1 MEIVELTKK
10 HSEKAPGVGKATQT
24 TGIGG
29 VTND

>member
-10 HSEKAPGVGKATQT
+10 HSEKAPDVGKTTQT

-29 VTND
+29 VIND